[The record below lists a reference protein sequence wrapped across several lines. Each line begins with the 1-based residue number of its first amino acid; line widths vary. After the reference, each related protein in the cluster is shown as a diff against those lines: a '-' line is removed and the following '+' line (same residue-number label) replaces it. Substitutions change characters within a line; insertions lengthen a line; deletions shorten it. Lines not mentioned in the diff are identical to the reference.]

1 MENSVH
7 YVKDTYGY
15 KCSNQI
21 NNYDA
26 DFVVFGCEPP
36 LIFDVKKHGLK
47 INKREC
53 GDYDL
58 FYELKCGAL
67 YLSRLEFEPKFLYKS
82 VEIMGVKPIYPYPNK
97 KRCSYIFDSLPVD
110 YTGLWQIGSDFDKHF
125 WPKEDHLHRVPFSP
139 EVYKNNG
146 FIRFEN
152 GRVVEMEL
160 KPSCDV

>member
-7 YVKDTYGY
+7 YVKDKYGY

-21 NNYDA
+21 NICDA

-97 KRCSYIFDSLPVD
+97 KRCSYIFDSLPID
-110 YTGLWQIGSDFDKHF
+110 YTGIWQIGSDFDKRF
-125 WPKEDHLHRVPFSP
+125 WPKEDKLQKVPFSP
-139 EVYKNNG
+139 EVYKKNG

-160 KPSCDV
+160 KPSCDA